1 MSINKEQNTVLSECD
16 IKIMK
21 NTTNNLL
28 NKIKLSYETTIHKK
42 VYDSDCFMTIPQGIK
57 TFTLFFY
64 YKENYYCI
72 IKKNNQEDELLD
84 IFLLE
89 KNIQIVHEDF
99 ILYGTIFTYQNT
111 NFFNIEDLLYY
122 NKDERK
128 SYSLIDNFICIK
140 TILDSKILSNAV
152 STKNKLKLYFGLPV
166 LSPTFSDIIYKTYLL
181 PYDISYIQCRHLHK
195 KNNKKYLNIP
205 YIKNKKNTTTNAGT
219 TNAGTIN
226 AGTTNAGTTNAG
238 TTNAGITNAG
248 ITNAGITN
256 NGITNAGITNNG
268 TTNNVKNNRTKIL
281 NNMCT
286 VIFEIKAEIQN
297 DIYSLYVNKNG
308 VKTWYGYACI
318 PDCKTSIFMNKLF
331 RNIKENEDLDYLEE
345 SDTEEDFENTNID
358 KYVLNKTYNII
369 CEYNKTFN
377 KWKPI
382 RVSERN
388 NETNKENEIIS
399 YKQLIFIENNKK

>member
-42 VYDSDCFMTIPQGIK
+42 VYDSDCFMTIPEGIK

-122 NKDERK
+122 NKEERK

-166 LSPTFSDIIYKTYLL
+166 LSSTFSDIIYKTYLL
-181 PYDISYIQCRHLHK
+181 PYNISYIQCRHLHK

-205 YIKNKKNTTTNAGT
+205 YIKNKKNTTTNNGT
-219 TNAGTIN
+219 TNNGTTNNGTIN
-226 AGTTNAGTTNAG
+226 NGTTNNETTN
-238 TTNAGITNAG
+238 N
-248 ITNAGITN
+248 
-256 NGITNAGITNNG
+256 GITNNG
-268 TTNNVKNNRTKIL
+268 TTNNETTNNLKNNRTKIL
-281 NNMCT
+281 NNMFT

-382 RVSERN
+382 CVSERN
-388 NETNKENEIIS
+388 NEPNKENEIIS

>member
-42 VYDSDCFMTIPQGIK
+42 VYDSDCFMTIPEGIK

-64 YKENYYCI
+64 YKDNYYCI

-89 KNIQIVHEDF
+89 KNIPIVHEDF

-122 NKDERK
+122 NKEERK

-166 LSPTFSDIIYKTYLL
+166 LSQTFSDIIYKTYLL
-181 PYDISYIQCRHLHK
+181 PYNISYIQCRHLHK

-205 YIKNKKNTTTNAGT
+205 YIKNKKNTTTN
-219 TNAGTIN
+219 N
-226 AGTTNAGTTNAG
+226 
-238 TTNAGITNAG
+238 
-248 ITNAGITN
+248 GITN
-256 NGITNAGITNNG
+256 NGITNNETTNNETTNNETTNNGITNNG
-268 TTNNVKNNRTKIL
+268 TTNNGTTNNIKNNRTKIF

-382 RVSERN
+382 CVSERN
-388 NETNKENEIIS
+388 NEPNKENEIIS